1 MNRLGTALLLLSLA
15 LIGAGC
21 STDNDSLGDSTQ
33 MSIAY
38 QVSTEQVQTR
48 GMVITNEN
56 FGPSGQQFKLWG
68 WMTDS
73 NGEVPMNSDF
83 NEQPLQDVVVK
94 YRSHRNE
101 WTADLT
107 YFWPRPRYRA
117 DFYAFYPVDAPFDA
131 ATKSI
136 TYTDFD
142 GNTDV
147 MYATY
152 SDQRPEK
159 DNLEKQRM
167 AYLSFYHATAQV
179 KFDGL
184 LSQQFADIG
193 YRVEVK
199 NITLHNV
206 YKTTSF
212 TFDASVN
219 EIGEKPGK
227 KLALTLGTASSPGDY
242 SLSMIG
248 NNPTVSSKDE
258 SVQLTSDTDVLMIL
272 PQTLTAW
279 NPTTETTAATSGSYI
294 ALEMRAIAADNSY
307 PLKENGDFITVYAPF
322 TSPTAAG
329 FEPGNIYK
337 YTITLGSTVAMT
349 SEITPW
355 TPEVITPSSPLYPDN
370 P

>member
-48 GMVITNEN
+48 GMVITNDN
-56 FGPSGQQFKLWG
+56 FGPSGRH
-68 WMTDS
+68 
-73 NGEVPMNSDF
+73 SDF

-94 YRSHRNE
+94 YRSHRDE

-117 DFYAFYPVDAPFDA
+117 DFYAFYPVDVPFNA

-167 AYLSFYHATAQV
+167 AYLSFYHAMAQV

-219 EIGEKPGK
+219 EIGE
-227 KLALTLGTASSPGDY
+227 
-242 SLSMIG
+242 
-248 NNPTVSSKDE
+248 N
-258 SVQLTSDTDVLMIL
+258 Q
-272 PQTLTAW
+272 
-279 NPTTETTAATSGSYI
+279 
-294 ALEMRAIAADNSY
+294 
-307 PLKENGDFITVYAPF
+307 
-322 TSPTAAG
+322 
-329 FEPGNIYK
+329 
-337 YTITLGSTVAMT
+337 
-349 SEITPW
+349 
-355 TPEVITPSSPLYPDN
+355 
-370 P
+370 